1 MTTKKTTKKTTT
13 KKATSKATPKKAPAK
28 KPARANTAATVAK
41 AKPKASTKAKPA
53 KNATRANDAAKSAK
67 PKRVSGLDLA
77 AKVLVEAKQPLQAK
91 AIAERAIAAGWK
103 TTGKTPHAT
112 LYAAM
117 IREIAKKGK
126 DARSRRPIADSSL
139 RTSRRIILRPLLQ
152 PWHSP
157 GLFLWRQ
164 CSMQSAPPSCR

>member
-1 MTTKKTTKKTTT
+1 MTKKTTT
-13 KKATSKATPKKAPAK
+13 KKATPKKAPAK
-28 KPARANTAATVAK
+28 KPARANTAAAPAK
-41 AKPKASTKAKPA
+41 AKPKASTNAKPA

-77 AKVLVEAKQPLQAK
+77 AKVLAEAKEPLQAK
-91 AIAERAIAAGWK
+91 TIAERAIAAGWQ

-126 DARSRRPIADSSL
+126 DARFKKTDR
-139 RTSRRIILRPLLQ
+139 
-152 PWHSP
+152 
-157 GLFLWRQ
+157 GLF
-164 CSMQSAPPSCR
+164 ATNK

>member
-1 MTTKKTTKKTTT
+1 MTTKTITKKTTT
-13 KKATSKATPKKAPAK
+13 KKTTARATPMKAPAK

-41 AKPKASTKAKPA
+41 AKPKAITKAKPA
-53 KNATRANDAAKSAK
+53 ENATRPKQVAK

-77 AKVLVEAKQPLQAK
+77 AKVLADAKEPLQAK
-91 AIAERAIAAGWK
+91 AIAERAIAAGWQ

-126 DARSRRPIADSSL
+126 DARFVKTDR
-139 RTSRRIILRPLLQ
+139 
-152 PWHSP
+152 
-157 GLFLWRQ
+157 GLF
-164 CSMQSAPPSCR
+164 AAGKGA